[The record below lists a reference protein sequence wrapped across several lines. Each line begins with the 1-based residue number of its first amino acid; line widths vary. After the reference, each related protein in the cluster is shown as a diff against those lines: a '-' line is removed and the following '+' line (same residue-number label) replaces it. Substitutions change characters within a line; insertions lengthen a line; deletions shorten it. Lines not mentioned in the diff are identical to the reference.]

1 MSRLPQRD
9 PRIPKALAVTYHDGP
24 SLVKA
29 YAKDISP
36 GGLFISTDTPLKKGE
51 KFNLKL
57 QIPGL
62 VEPMDIQCEV
72 AWARIQEEETGTVPF
87 GMGVKFLELTNENK
101 ELLQPY
107 IQTIAKLG
115 VKALEM
121 SEKDENILNE
131 YLKDI
136 NKP

>member
-1 MSRLPQRD
+1 MSRLAQRD
-9 PRIPKALAVTYHDGP
+9 PRIPKALAVTYQDGP

-36 GGLFISTDTPLKKGE
+36 GGLFISTDNPLKQGE
-51 KFNLKL
+51 KFVLKL

-62 VEPMDIQCEV
+62 LEPMDIQCEV
-72 AWARIQEEETGTVPF
+72 AWARIQEEKTGTGRF
-87 GMGVKFLELTNENK
+87 GMGVKFFELTDENK

-115 VKALEM
+115 VKTLEM

-131 YLKDI
+131 YLKTI
-136 NKP
+136 E

>member
-9 PRIPKALAVTYHDGP
+9 PRIPKALAVTYQDGP

-36 GGLFISTDTPLKKGE
+36 GGLFISTNNPLKQGE
-51 KFNLKL
+51 KFHLRL

-62 VEPMDIQCEV
+62 LEPMEIQCEV
-72 AWARIQEEETGTVPF
+72 AWARLQEEQKSTAPF
-87 GMGVKFLELTNENK
+87 GMGVKFIDLTDENR

-115 VKALEM
+115 VKTLEM
-121 SEKDENILNE
+121 SEKDENILKE
-131 YLKDI
+131 YLESIK
-136 NKP
+136 